1 MSNRLHRPPSVE
13 TLEPR
18 RLLAVGP
25 LPQVSVEVD
34 LDAPRQTMDGF
45 GAAMVSWDHVP
56 LYEDPQFFNDVAND
70 LGASAVRIPVPPG
83 FEEFNDDGD
92 ADHIDWSGF
101 SSRNVAPVL
110 NYVAEL
116 EKRQDMTVL
125 ATVWSPPFWMKMSHD
140 TSYGSHL
147 DPLMRAE
154 YAEYLA
160 AFVIAAE
167 RDFGVDVDVISLQ
180 NEPLFVMPYES
191 TIMTPRQMA
200 ETMRVVRAKFDALG
214 LDTKLMIGEDLATV
228 DRFEWWVDQAA
239 DVLEDPDTGE
249 WDDFIW
255 GTHWGPPGSADEDWR
270 EAIDRTGNPVWFTE
284 AGSKG
289 FPNWQSGVGFLNEAL
304 TFINDGGISAYFEWQ
319 SVDIGSSPDS
329 SWYYKDP
336 DRGGETRKTPR
347 YAATKHLS
355 RWVRPGAVHLE
366 TTTDGEFDAGQ
377 HGPDVR
383 AAGFHDAARDAR
395 TVVLVNN
402 SWDAAEVTVE
412 FVGGD
417 GMNLGGWQLYQS
429 DRGDEFSPQDFAGQV
444 PIGGGLDAVPVT
456 GDGRA
461 VTFTIPGKGML
472 TLDDGGPTPFEPR
485 LADTAKPFGV
495 PPDPRRLGQLNYLH
509 QVAQVG
515 WIDGVGAEMNAA
527 RMTARYFD
535 GRDILF
541 TAASAGL
548 GSMLETGR
556 MILAEAARLGMDPN
570 RPDDGG
576 MTPYLVAA
584 SSQQFG
590 EWYTDSTGFYSVPP
604 RWAADRLAD
613 FAAAGSDP
621 FVKDD
626 SGRTALHH
634 SAAAVSFRFTNPPQ
648 QYDYVTPHL
657 LATGL
662 DVNKVDRTG
671 RTALDYALQEHNDAA
686 ADVLSAWTGDTAAP
700 EVLDAAGVRSSYLGA
715 TFTFDEAL
723 AAGLSADDFV
733 LVREDG
739 LERAVTIERTEL
751 AAGNTAVTVR
761 ADLTDGML
769 PDGHWR
775 AYVVPGGAA
784 DLAGNRFAATTD
796 ARRRNAPDFAPLA
809 HLNGDGDGDGRVTL
823 GDFNRLA
830 ANWNGTAGTLAGGD
844 YNLDGWVNLYDFQL
858 LASNFGKSLPAA
870 PTGDFGGRAATGD
883 PQAAPP
889 PGRRARLDD
898 AFPTHPALIAHPG
911 PTAPLFG
918 DTPIADDDELP

>member
-1 MSNRLHRPPSVE
+1 MSEIRHLPSSVE

-18 RLLAVGP
+18 RLLAAGP

-34 LDAPRQTMDGF
+34 LDAPRQTMEGF
-45 GAAMVSWDHVP
+45 GAAMISWDHVD
-56 LYEDPQFFNDVAND
+56 LYEDPQFYNDVAND
-70 LGASAVRIPVPPG
+70 LGASAVRIPVPPS

-92 ADHIDWSGF
+92 PDHIDWSGF

-110 NYVAEL
+110 DYVAEL

-147 DPLMRAE
+147 DPLMRGE

-167 RDFGVDVDVISLQ
+167 RDFGVDIDVIGLQ

-191 TIMTPRQMA
+191 TIMTPWQMA
-200 ETMRVVRAKFDALG
+200 ETMKVVRAKFDALG
-214 LDTKLMIGEDLATV
+214 LDTKLMIGEDLATA
-228 DRFEWWVDQAA
+228 DRFEWWVDAAA
-239 DVLEDPDTGE
+239 DVLEDPLTGE

-255 GTHWGPPGSADEDWR
+255 GTHWGPPGSADEDWSD
-270 EAIDRTGNPVWFTE
+270 AIDRTGNPVWFTE

-319 SVDIGSSPDS
+319 SVDIGGSPDS

-336 DRGGETRKTPR
+336 DLGVTRKTAR

-366 TTTDGEFDAGQ
+366 TTTAGEFDPAQ
-377 HGPDVR
+377 FGPDVR
-383 AAGFHDAARDAR
+383 AAGFYDEARGAH

-402 SWDAAEVTVE
+402 SWNPAEVTVDLT
-412 FVGGD
+412 GGD
-417 GMNLGGWQLYQS
+417 ADAALDGWRLYQS
-429 DRGDEFSPQDFAGQV
+429 DRGDEFSPQDFASEVDIDGGFATL
-444 PIGGGLDAVPVT
+444 PIDP
-456 GDGRA
+456 DGRT
-461 VTFTIPGKGML
+461 VTFTIPGKGMM
-472 TLDDGGPTPFEPR
+472 TLDDGGPEPFEPR
-485 LADTAKPFGV
+485 ALDSARARGV
-495 PPDPRRLGQLNYLH
+495 PPDPRRLGQLSYLH

-515 WIDGVGAEMNAA
+515 WIEGVRQEMTDA

-548 GSMLETGR
+548 GSMRETGR
-556 MILAEAARLGMDPN
+556 MILAEAARLGMDVN
-570 RPDDGG
+570 RADDIG
-576 MTPYLVAA
+576 MTPLLVAA
-584 SSQQFG
+584 GSQQFG

-613 FAAAGSDP
+613 FVAAGADP

-626 SGRTALHH
+626 FGRGALHH
-634 SAAAVSFRFTNPPQ
+634 SAAAVSFRFTNPPE
-648 QYDYVTPHL
+648 QYDYVTPQL
-657 LATGL
+657 LAMGL
-662 DVNKVDRTG
+662 DVNKIDRTG
-671 RTALDYALQEHNDAA
+671 RTALDYALGEHNAA
-686 ADVLSAWTGDTAAP
+686 AAGILAAWDQDTAAP

-723 AAGLSADDFV
+723 ASGLTAADFV

-739 LERAVTIERTEL
+739 LERPVTIERAEL

-761 ADLTDGML
+761 ADLTGGML

-775 AYVVPGGAA
+775 VYVVPGGAA

-809 HLNGDGDGDGRVTL
+809 HLNGDGDGDGRVGL

-830 ANWNGTAGTLAGGD
+830 SNWNGTAGTITGGD
-844 YNLDGWVNLYDFQL
+844 YNLDGWVNLRDFQL
-858 LASNFGKSLPAA
+858 LAANFGKSLPAA
-870 PTGDFGGRAATGD
+870 PTGDFGGRAPAGD
-883 PQAAPP
+883 PQA
-889 PGRRARLDD
+889 GRRARLDD
-898 AFPTHPALIAHPG
+898 AFPTHPALVAHPG
-911 PTAPLFG
+911 PTATLFG